1 MNCCRSP
8 DETDELSGV
17 PAGDT
22 GTSAEV
28 LRRQLRSRLRSENPW
43 LAAGQSGAA
52 YAAHFDALAARGI
65 DIHGEA
71 RLVATLV
78 PPPGSVLDA
87 GCGTGRVAAQL
98 AELGYRVVGVDL
110 DESMLAEARRR
121 APHLDWHLADLA
133 TLDIP
138 GRARFDAVVAAGNVF
153 PYLTPGTGDA
163 VLVSLAAQLRPGG
176 LVIAG
181 FTLDPATL
189 PFGDRAGEP
198 VTLAG
203 YDRWCSAAGL
213 SLLHRWAGWDRA
225 PYLADAYAVSVHRH
239 DS

>member
-1 MNCCRSP
+1 MAGRGPVRC
-8 DETDELSGV
+8 GV
-17 PAGDT
+17 C
-22 GTSAEV
+22 SA
-28 LRRQLRSRLRSENPW
+28 LRC
-43 LAAGQSGAA
+43 
-52 YAAHFDALAARGI
+52 LAARGVN
-65 DIHGEA
+65 IHGEA

-87 GCGTGRVAAQL
+87 GCGTGRVAARL
-98 AELGYRVVGVDL
+98 AELGYRVVRVDL

-181 FTLDPATL
+181 FTLEPATVR
-189 PFGDRAGEP
+189 FSQRGSCRGD
-198 VTLAG
+198 V
-203 YDRWCSAAGL
+203 
-213 SLLHRWAGWDRA
+213 
-225 PYLADAYAVSVHRH
+225 
-239 DS
+239 